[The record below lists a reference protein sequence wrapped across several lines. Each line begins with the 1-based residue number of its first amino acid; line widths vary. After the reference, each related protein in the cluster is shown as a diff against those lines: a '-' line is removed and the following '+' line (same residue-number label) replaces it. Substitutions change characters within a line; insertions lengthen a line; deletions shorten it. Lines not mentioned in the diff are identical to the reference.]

1 MALPQGGVQNAECR
15 VQNEG
20 RFLLCKNHLIEMSKF
35 IEIKNLNFS
44 YEGDEGEKVPV
55 LHDINLDINKGEF
68 VTILGRNGSGKSTLA
83 KIINMILTPDSGE
96 VIIDGK
102 NIAVALS
109 DEDLMAVRRRVGM
122 VFQNPDNQLVATIV
136 EEDIAFGPENLG
148 IEPAEIRQRV
158 DDALDIVGMKEFA
171 RHSPHQLSGGQK
183 QRIAIAGIIAMLPEC
198 IIFDESTAMLDP
210 KGRQEVMDTIEKLN
224 REKGITIIA
233 ITHNMEEAV
242 RGDRIVVIDKG
253 RIVKQGTPKDVFAK
267 PYELWELGLA
277 VPQVTELF
285 DMLRCLGA
293 DLPESVI
300 TEKEG
305 AEELARLLNNK

>member
-1 MALPQGGVQNAECR
+1 
-15 VQNEG
+15 
-20 RFLLCKNHLIEMSKF
+20 MSKF

-44 YEGDEGEKVPV
+44 YKGDEGESIPV
-55 LHDINLDINKGEF
+55 LHDINLDIAKGEF

-102 NIAVALS
+102 NIAVELS
-109 DEDLMAVRRRVGM
+109 DKELMAVRRRVGM

-148 IEPAEIRQRV
+148 IPSAEIRQRV
-158 DDALDIVGMKEFA
+158 DDALETVGMTEFA

-224 REKGITIIA
+224 REKGITVIA

-242 RGDRIVVIDKG
+242 RGDRIVVIDNG
-253 RIVKQGTPKDVFAK
+253 HIVKQGKPTEVFAD
-267 PYELWELGLA
+267 PYELWDLGLA

-293 DLPESVI
+293 DLPESII
-300 TEKEG
+300 TEEEG
-305 AEELARLLNNK
+305 ARVLARLLKNK